1 MYQIIKKGGITM
13 AEARFGHIIK
23 LSLSVIKESV
33 EAEARV
39 MCSDEEL
46 SEVLKDLYAA
56 VDNKSY
62 ISPVSTAD
70 NPALSDDYVFDTDD
84 ENLILKDLRKD
95 NFVGKIKDL
104 SKGAAKRKEKG
115 YPEEYLYVFKY
126 ACKLTRIDA
135 DTSGVESDNILI
147 YIKIN
152 NRKIPNDRVFVISF
166 HKNRPKDNKNK

>member
-33 EAEARV
+33 EAEPRV

-62 ISPVSTAD
+62 ISPVSTTD

-84 ENLILKDLRKD
+84 ENLILKDLKRD
-95 NFVGKIKDL
+95 NFAGKIKDL
-104 SKGAAKRKEKG
+104 SKGAARRKEKG
-115 YPEEYLYVFKY
+115 FPEEYLYVFRY
-126 ACKLTRIDA
+126 ACKLTRRDA
-135 DTSGVESDNILI
+135 DISGIESDNILI

-152 NRKIPNDRVFVISF
+152 DRKIPENRVFVISF
-166 HKNRPKDNKNK
+166 HKNRPKR

>member
-1 MYQIIKKGGITM
+1 M

-33 EAEARV
+33 EAEPRV

-46 SEVLKDLYAA
+46 IEVLKDLYAA

-62 ISPVSTAD
+62 ISPVSTTD

-84 ENLILKDLRKD
+84 ENLILKDLKRD

-104 SKGAAKRKEKG
+104 SKGAARRKEKG
-115 YPEEYLYVFKY
+115 FPEEYLYVFRY
-126 ACKLTRIDA
+126 ACKLTRRDA
-135 DTSGVESDNILI
+135 DISGIESDNILI

-152 NRKIPNDRVFVISF
+152 DRKIPENRVFVISF
-166 HKNRPKDNKNK
+166 HKNRPKR